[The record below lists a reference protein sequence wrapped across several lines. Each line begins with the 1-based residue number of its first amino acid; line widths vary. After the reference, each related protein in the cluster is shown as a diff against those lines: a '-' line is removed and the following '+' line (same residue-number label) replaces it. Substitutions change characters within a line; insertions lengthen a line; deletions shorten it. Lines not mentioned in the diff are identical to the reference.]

1 MDHVALVDR
10 ASVVGPRPGDQH
22 TLARPL
28 AWATVKK
35 RAGSG
40 PPKVFTLRGTR

>member
-28 AWATVKK
+28 SSPGSQGH
-35 RAGSG
+35 AGFAS
-40 PPKVFTLRGTR
+40 